1 MYLNMVSDFPVYIPN
16 KKRGKGNI
24 SLEDLVGCI
33 TTKNVFVSCDS
44 CTKKIDCNFW
54 NKED

>member
-1 MYLNMVSDFPVYIPN
+1 MYLNMVSDFPVYISN